1 MTERQTLQA
10 VLAGLGVVLSVLNM
24 ALYAEL
30 WLCRR
35 RTQDLVMAVV
45 PLAAL
50 LAMGVELYRLQ
61 ALLRGEPVTIAA
73 LVRVGVVV
81 VVLIV
86 LLIQAVAYFREGV
99 P

>member
-35 RTQDLVMAVV
+35 RTQDLVMSLM